1 MSEPGY
7 YKVNYRALRLRELR
21 GAFKWYLSV
30 PLWLAFRLMRMS
42 RGGTWMPLIWDNGE
56 CKPEDLSDDFWQAT
70 KSHRA
75 EFEELGF
82 TQCRLVKPPKSLE
95 PIVRD
100 HAAIYY
106 LDSTRSYFGS
116 LTYIRVY
123 EAVRRKELNRIRL
136 SFTAVSEN
144 DTLTCVNRSATF
156 DARDSGRV
164 VSVNSSDVGK
174 IYQRF
179 REELQ
184 QCPEAP
190 RSFSDL
196 ESLREWFDARAI
208 KSLDDCVRR
217 RLFIRLTESEVAA
230 ARANS
235 ERNAPGL
242 LLPRLFWSLTWLAL
256 FLAVLVLILK
266 AAVMVHQH
274 WNSQIPDAAGENTV
288 ATNTID
294 YHGQKFRLS
303 RPYSDWDVYKNDPNN
318 LDTNELPQIERTMEA
333 VKIPATFKD
342 YKEFIYITADLAFPG
357 YGESAGEGQTDDGSK
372 LLFGS
377 VEIPQVDKERVLAGR
392 GQFDGSWRLVDD
404 FIYAGS
410 DTNDIRSVRLEHGQL
425 KYFDRKGRLLR
436 KKAI

>member
-21 GAFKWYLSV
+21 GAFRWYLSV

-42 RGGTWMPLIWDNGE
+42 RGGTWMPLLWDNGE

-82 TQCRLVKPPKSLE
+82 TQCRLIKPPKSLE

-136 SFTAVSEN
+136 SFTAASEN

-164 VSVNSSDVGK
+164 VSVNSSDVRK

-190 RSFSDL
+190 RSFPDL
-196 ESLREWFDARAI
+196 ESLREWFDSRAI

-217 RLFIRLTESEVAA
+217 RLFIRLTEPEVAA
-230 ARANS
+230 ARANL

-242 LLPRLFWSLTWLAL
+242 LLPRLIWSMTWLAI
-256 FLAVLVLILK
+256 FLAVLVLILE

-274 WNSQIPDAAGENTV
+274 WNPQIPESVGEDTV
-288 ATNTID
+288 PMTTVD
-294 YHGQKFRLS
+294 YQGQKFKLS
-303 RPYSDWDVYKNDPNN
+303 HPYTDWDVYKNDPNN
-318 LDTNELPQIERTMEA
+318 LDSNELPRIVRTMEA
-333 VKIPATFKD
+333 VEIPATFND
-342 YKEFIYITADLAFPG
+342 YKEFIYVTANLEFPG
-357 YGESAGEGQTDDGSK
+357 YGESAGMGQADDGSK
-372 LLFGS
+372 LLFDS
-377 VEIPQVDKERVLAGR
+377 FEIPQAGKERVVVAR
-392 GQFDGSWRLVDD
+392 GGSGGSWTLVDD

-410 DTNDIRSVRLEHGQL
+410 DTNDIRSVRLDHGQL
-425 KYFDRKGRLLR
+425 EYFDRKGRLLR